1 MDINTLRS
9 VATVVSFL
17 TFIGIVWWA
26 CSKRQRAAFSE
37 AERIP
42 LDDDA
47 PYRPSGT
54 AQVPDESGSR
64 EPR

>member
-1 MDINTLRS
+1 MTLGDLQS
-9 VATVVSFL
+9 IITLIAFVA
-17 TFIGIVWWA
+17 FIGIVWWA
-26 CSKRQRAAFSE
+26 FSKRQRAAFSE

-64 EPR
+64 EAR